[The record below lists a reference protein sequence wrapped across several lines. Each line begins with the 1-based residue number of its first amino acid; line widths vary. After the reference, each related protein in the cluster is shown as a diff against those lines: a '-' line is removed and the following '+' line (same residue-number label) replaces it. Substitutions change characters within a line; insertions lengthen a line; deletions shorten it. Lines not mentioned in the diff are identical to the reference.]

1 MPTPTLDTT
10 TTRWLPWLIAVAFFM
25 QSLDA
30 TIVNTALPRMAA
42 DLGEN
47 PLRMQGVVIA
57 YLLTVALLIP
67 ASGWISDRFGS
78 RRVFFTAI
86 ALFTFGSLLCA
97 LAPSL
102 NLLIAARVIQG
113 LGGSL
118 MLPVGRLVILRVYPR
133 SELVRILSFITI
145 PGLIGPLAG
154 PALGGWLV
162 EAVSWHWIFLINLP
176 VGILGCLATRRLLPD
191 LRSPL
196 PQRFDGLG
204 FLLFGTSMILISVA
218 LEGLGEL
225 HLPHVRVVLLLMGGM
240 ACMVAYWLRALHHDQ
255 PLFSAELFRIRSFA
269 VGIFGNLF
277 ARLGSGALPFLIP
290 LLFQVGLG
298 YSPTQAGLL
307 MMPLAL
313 SAMLAKPIAA
323 R

>member
-102 NLLIAARVIQG
+102 NLLIAARVIQ
-113 LGGSL
+113 LSL
-118 MLPVGRLVILRVYPR
+118 IH
-133 SELVRILSFITI
+133 I
-145 PGLIGPLAG
+145 
-154 PALGGWLV
+154 
-162 EAVSWHWIFLINLP
+162 
-176 VGILGCLATRRLLPD
+176 
-191 LRSPL
+191 
-196 PQRFDGLG
+196 
-204 FLLFGTSMILISVA
+204 
-218 LEGLGEL
+218 
-225 HLPHVRVVLLLMGGM
+225 
-240 ACMVAYWLRALHHDQ
+240 
-255 PLFSAELFRIRSFA
+255 
-269 VGIFGNLF
+269 
-277 ARLGSGALPFLIP
+277 
-290 LLFQVGLG
+290 
-298 YSPTQAGLL
+298 
-307 MMPLAL
+307 
-313 SAMLAKPIAA
+313 
-323 R
+323 